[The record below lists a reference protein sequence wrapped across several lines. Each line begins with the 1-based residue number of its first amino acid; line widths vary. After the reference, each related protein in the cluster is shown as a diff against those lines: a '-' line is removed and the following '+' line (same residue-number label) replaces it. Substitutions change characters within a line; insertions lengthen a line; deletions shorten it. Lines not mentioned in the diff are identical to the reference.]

1 MITVVLYVLCL
12 FPFFAGEILYYFD
25 FIEDKLAF
33 ILLSLFVRAFAY
45 SWLNPYIYL
54 TFIQKFRSGFQTLF
68 GNCLRNIKFYNSIPF
83 RFQSVELQQA

>member
-33 ILLSLFVRAFAY
+33 VLLSLFLRALAY
-45 SWLNPYIYL
+45 SWLNPYIPKWIL
-54 TFIQKFRSGFQTLF
+54 NFVWKL
-68 GNCLRNIKFYNSIPF
+68 P
-83 RFQSVELQQA
+83 A